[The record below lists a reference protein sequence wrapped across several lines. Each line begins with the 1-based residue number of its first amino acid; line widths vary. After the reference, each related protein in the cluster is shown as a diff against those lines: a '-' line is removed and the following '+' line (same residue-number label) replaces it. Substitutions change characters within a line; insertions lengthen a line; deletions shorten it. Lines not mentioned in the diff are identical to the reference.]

1 MKLLTF
7 EKESTAF
14 MKKFVC
20 CYMVKNHI
28 LPNIDNMK
36 INGERKKKRINVWK
50 AATIYKQRWF
60 KEGMIVVKILC

>member
-1 MKLLTF
+1 
-7 EKESTAF
+7 
-14 MKKFVC
+14 
-20 CYMVKNHI
+20 MVKNHI

-36 INGERKKKRINVWK
+36 INGERKKKRKNVWK